1 MDLWDLTRLL
11 FRRWYFALPMLLVS
25 LASVAVVSRTVPPDY
40 SATGHVTMIPPSQR
54 TSAETPGRVQN
65 PWEELGFRALG
76 QAVIIKL
83 SEQKTLED
91 LVNAGFTDNFTVAM
105 DDRTPL
111 FTIESVGSSPDQAI
125 ATTRKVMSM
134 IGEDVVARQTR
145 YGVAGG
151 DLITTL
157 ALDNGDTVVKI
168 TSKTTRVLLVAT
180 ALGVLLSA
188 APTIAIDALLRR
200 RARSRQAADGDLP
213 GNDGPG
219 EAETVLSSLAKG
231 KAKMVKPEPKGIK
244 QQDAKSAKATEA
256 NGAKA
261 TAAGK
266 ASPAGNRAPVMV
278 KYLDVEPA
286 ETVSNLDG
294 ATEMLPQK
302 HPEDATIVLP
312 LYGAKRSRDE
322 KGRRD

>member
-11 FRRWYFALPMLLVS
+11 FRRWYVALPMLLVS
-25 LASVAVVSRTVPPDY
+25 LASVAVISQTVPPDY

-54 TSAETPGRVQN
+54 TPAENPTKIQN

-83 SEQKTLED
+83 SEQKVLED
-91 LVNAGFTDNFTVAM
+91 LVNAGYTDNFTVGM

-111 FTIESVGSSPDQAI
+111 FTIESIGSSAEQAI
-125 ATTRKVMSM
+125 STTRRVMKL
-134 IGEDVVARQTR
+134 IEEDVMARQTR

-168 TSKTTRVLLVAT
+168 TSKATRVLLVAT

-188 APTIAIDALLRR
+188 ATTIAIDAILRR
-200 RARSRQAADGDLP
+200 RSRRRAPLDGAAP
-213 GNDGPG
+213 
-219 EAETVLSSLAKG
+219 VLDALDELKPMPKAKG
-231 KAKMVKPEPKGIK
+231 KAKIVKQPDTNG
-244 QQDAKSAKATEA
+244 AKPAEA
-256 NGAKA
+256 NGIKPAKA
-261 TAAGK
+261 TASVG
-266 ASPAGNRAPVMV
+266 GVRAPVMV
-278 KYLDVEPA
+278 KYIDVDA
-286 ETVSNLDG
+286 METMNLD
-294 ATEMLPQK
+294 AAAAS

-312 LYGAKRSRDE
+312 LYGAKRPGRDD

>member
-54 TSAETPGRVQN
+54 TAAETPGRVQN

-83 SEQKTLED
+83 SEQKMLED
-91 LVNAGFTDNFTVAM
+91 LVNQGFTDNFTVFM

-111 FTIESVGSSPDQAI
+111 FTIESVGSSPEQAI
-125 ATTRKVMSM
+125 STTRKVMAL
-134 IGEDVVARQTR
+134 IEEDVVARQTR

-188 APTIAIDALLRR
+188 ATTIAIDALLRR
-200 RARSRQAADGDLP
+200 RERKRKGQAVDVPAP
-213 GNDGPG
+213 GPLDEAKTMPIGP
-219 EAETVLSSLAKG
+219 AKG
-231 KAKMVKPEPKGIK
+231 KAKIGKPEPHGPKPADIK
-244 QQDAKSAKATEA
+244 NVKQAET

-261 TAAGK
+261 AAPAAK
-266 ASPAGNRAPVMV
+266 ASASVNRAPVMV
-278 KYLDVEPA
+278 KYIDVESM
-286 ETVSNLDG
+286 ETISTMDN
-294 ATEMLPQK
+294 ATEKLQQ

-312 LYGAKRSRDE
+312 LYGAKRPRDE